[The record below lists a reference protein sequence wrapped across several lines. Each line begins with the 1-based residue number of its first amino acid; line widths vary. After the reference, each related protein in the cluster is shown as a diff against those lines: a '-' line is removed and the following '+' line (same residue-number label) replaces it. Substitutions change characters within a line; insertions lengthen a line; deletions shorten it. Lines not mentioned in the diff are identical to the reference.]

1 MRELAAQA
9 VLLARAFEEADDTGI
24 LVSAEQRQEA
34 TAVARALGGSD
45 DARAEA
51 RASHLLT
58 NLEASVP
65 ALSAVRRATRLP
77 LGILLPL
84 PVIAFVLGG
93 LSNAL
98 GPERHV
104 NVLSFPLLG
113 LLVWNVAVYVL
124 LIAWDVLLPLVRR
137 GTNGAAEPTAA
148 ATGGWRGVVGGIAT
162 WVAEHSLRRVRLP
175 DAPRTTIAARAL
187 NAYWRGWSRLAAPLV
202 GARVRLALHVGAAFL
217 VLGAVAGMYVRGL
230 TFEYRATWESTFI
243 GAGAASALLRL
254 VLGPA
259 AALLGAP
266 LPDAA
271 MLEAM
276 RAPSD
281 APAALWIHLWAITAA
296 LVVLLP
302 RGVLAAFTLLRERR
316 LARALAVDPLAGP
329 FRVLLAPDRGAGTAI
344 DVLPYSYGITGRPA
358 DTLRELLHDVFGLRA
373 DVRVHDALP
382 YGVEIEDAITA
393 NGKPPAAC
401 AVIVFGFVQSPER
414 EVHGRFARE
423 LLEQAG
429 GRTHVL
435 AVVDSSAWHARFR
448 EGDVRREGERRRA
461 WDRVLEE
468 AGLAPLHVDLGAVLE
483 ADVVE
488 QAESR
493 LGRASE
499 GA

>member
-1 MRELAAQA
+1 TVA
-9 VLLARAFEEADDTGI
+9 
-24 LVSAEQRQEA
+24 
-34 TAVARALGGSD
+34 ARALG
-45 DARAEA
+45 
-51 RASHLLT
+51 
-58 NLEASVP
+58 
-65 ALSAVRRATRLP
+65 
-77 LGILLPL
+77 
-84 PVIAFVLGG
+84 
-93 LSNAL
+93 
-98 GPERHV
+98 
-104 NVLSFPLLG
+104 
-113 LLVWNVAVYVL
+113 
-124 LIAWDVLLPLVRR
+124 
-137 GTNGAAEPTAA
+137 
-148 ATGGWRGVVGGIAT
+148 
-162 WVAEHSLRRVRLP
+162 
-175 DAPRTTIAARAL
+175 
-187 NAYWRGWSRLAAPLV
+187 AYWRGWSRIAAPLV

-243 GAGAASALLRL
+243 GSGAASALLRL

-259 AALLGAP
+259 ASLLGAP

-316 LARALAVDPLAGP
+316 LSRALAVDPLAGP
-329 FRVLLAPDRGAGTAI
+329 FRVLLAPDRGAGTAV
-344 DVLPYSYGITGRPA
+344 DVLPYSYGISGRPA
-358 DTLRELLHDVFGLRA
+358 ETLRELLHDVFGLRA
-373 DVRVHDALP
+373 EVRVHDALP
-382 YGVEIEDAITA
+382 YGVEIEDAIA
-393 NGKPPAAC
+393 VNGKPPAAC
-401 AVIVFGFVQSPER
+401 AVVVFGFVQSPER

-423 LLEQAG
+423 LLEGAG

-448 EGDVRREGERRRA
+448 EGDARREGERRRA

-468 AGLAPLHVDLGAVLE
+468 AGLAPLHVDLAAVLE

-488 QAESR
+488 QAEAR
-493 LGRASE
+493 LGRASGE